1 MEPEL
6 LTILSQQTFHI
17 HDISSSKKMNV
28 ESPYFSKE
36 HINNKDS
43 NNNKGQKLESDIEEA
58 IEIL

>member
-1 MEPEL
+1 
-6 LTILSQQTFHI
+6 
-17 HDISSSKKMNV
+17 MNV

-43 NNNKGQKLESDIEEA
+43 INNKGQQLESDIEEA